1 MRRLITRVTILLAG
15 VLLTGVAWA
24 GDVEDVKAEYIKHI
38 TRSRTGEIDAFVDQH
53 MVGHTAF
60 GPGSGLLTR
69 FDDPE
74 AEKRS
79 RGGRFSGSGG
89 EPIFVNVAGTLRHL
103 EVQVYGGNA
112 AVVTCYLNGAISMP
126 DGTSRPGTRRVTAVW
141 IKQGDQWKEVH
152 DHMSPLLIS
161 LSAERER

>member
-1 MRRLITRVTILLAG
+1 MRRLITRVTILLVG
-15 VLLTGVAWA
+15 VLLTAVAWA

-69 FDDPE
+69 FDSPE

-79 RGGRFSGSGG
+79 RGGRFRASGG
-89 EPIFVNVAGTLRHL
+89 EPIFVNVAGVLRHL
-103 EVQVYGGNA
+103 EVQVYGNA
-112 AVVTCYLNGAISMP
+112 AVVTCYLQGNISMP

-141 IKQGDQWKEVH
+141 IKQGDLWKEVH
-152 DHMSPLLIS
+152 DHMSPLVIA
-161 LSAERER
+161 LSAE

>member
-1 MRRLITRVTILLAG
+1 MRRPISRVTIFFVG

-24 GDVEDVKAEYIKHI
+24 GDVEDVRAEYIKHI

-60 GPGSGLLTR
+60 GPGSGLLQR
-69 FDDPE
+69 FDSPE

-79 RGGRFSGSGG
+79 RGGRSGSGDG
-89 EPIFVNVAGTLRHL
+89 EPIFVNVASVLRHL
-103 EVQVYGGNA
+103 DVQVYGDA
-112 AVVTCYLNGAISMP
+112 AVVTGYLQGNISMP

-152 DHMSPLLIS
+152 DHMSPLLYS
-161 LSAERER
+161 LPAE